1 MSTVIYIGKVI
12 SGEYQGVHYE
22 YTPIVVID
30 EKGRPSIEKIKDKNL
45 LKGLTA
51 GSLVN
56 LYYDKYGKVTYLT
69 AQKGE

>member
-1 MSTVIYIGKVI
+1 MTTVIYIGKVI

-30 EKGRPSIEKIKDKNL
+30 DKGRPYIEKIKDRNL
-45 LKGLTA
+45 LKGITA
-51 GSLVN
+51 GSYVN

-69 AQKGE
+69 VQKGV